1 MSADSP
7 FSELEELQV
16 TEQDPDFVFKI
27 VIVGD
32 SSVGK
37 SNILTRYTQNVFDL
51 NSKATV
57 GVELSTKLYRKN
69 NEIISVNLWDTAG
82 QERFAAI
89 TSAYYKGSSGAIIVY
104 DITKRKT
111 FDNID
116 KWYSE
121 IVAKCP
127 SDLVIVLVGNKM
139 DLEEEREVKY
149 QEGLDKA
156 KDLGMAFMETSAL
169 TAQNIN
175 EVFKK
180 EIMDIF
186 LYKIKQTY
194 EKIEERELEK
204 DEISHKMNNVML
216 QTNEKKK
223 KKGCC

>member
-104 DITKRKT
+104 DITRRKT

-186 LYKIKQTY
+186 LYKIYTTRRKEFNQRL
-194 EKIEERELEK
+194 KHGKDLIE
-204 DEISHKMNNVML
+204 HNKML
-216 QTNEKKK
+216 SQE
-223 KKGCC
+223 GE